1 MTIEKV
7 FDSIQQI
14 VKGIE
19 DVYQSFLEQFYDNSG
34 YRVLWEEMLQGEGNQ
49 IELLNRCISIM
60 PSLPHPSNVVIGKDV
75 NYNEILLTIGKY
87 RTEIRED
94 MDINRALKIA
104 FHLELLEIQGIFN
117 EIIKLPQEPYFEI
130 LTEMHLET
138 RRNMRN
144 LISGVEKYSYDEE
157 FLNKV
162 RELKS
167 GIIEK
172 RSGVDRRAGS
182 NNPDSVDRRN
192 SDRRQERLVK
202 IACKI

>member
-34 YRVLWEEMLQGEGNQ
+34 YRALWEEMLQGEDNQ
-49 IELLNRCISIM
+49 IDLLNRCISIM
-60 PSLPHPSNVVIGKDV
+60 PSLPHPSNAVIGKDI
-75 NYNEILLTIGKY
+75 NYNEILSTIGKY

-157 FLNKV
+157 FLHKV
-162 RELKS
+162 CELKS

-192 SDRRQERLVK
+192 NDRRQERLLK
-202 IACKI
+202 KNCKI